1 MIELS
6 AVGKIYCVNALLQNA
21 RVYLYGNQISE
32 FFQVDPPL
40 LEEYFQ

>member
-40 LEEYFQ
+40 LEEYSQ